1 MNQTVGSLGATSRPR
16 AYTSTDA
23 RPNKL
28 YGGYS
33 DEPQV
38 VFHDDPEAVP
48 TKQAGGTPV
57 VANGSSRMG

>member
-1 MNQTVGSLGATSRPR
+1 MNQTVGSLGATSRSR

-28 YGGYS
+28 YSGYS

-48 TKQAGGTPV
+48 TKQAGGTAV
-57 VANGSSRMG
+57 VADGSSRMG